1 MLKGLKDKVVS
12 GIENLIGGGTASGSV
27 AAAMA
32 FARSQHGKPYQ
43 WGGAGNPS
51 WDCSGFMSGIQKV
64 IMGQSP
70 LGRLWSTFSFQGDTA
85 PAGWRRGLRSPFMVG
100 ITNAGVGHTA
110 GTLGGMNVESRGG
123 DGVITGSRAR
133 GYNDSLFTDW
143 YGFAPAL
150 GTFDSGGYLQ
160 PGMNLAYNG
169 TGRPE
174 PVLTTAQWNA
184 LSSSGTRQAP
194 ADQRSYNWTLVGSHM
209 TAAEQ
214 MAEIQ
219 RRMELPV

>member
-1 MLKGLKDKVVS
+1 M
-12 GIENLIGGGTASGSV
+12 I
-27 AAAMA
+27 
-32 FARSQHGKPYQ
+32 
-43 WGGAGNPS
+43 
-51 WDCSGFMSGIQKV
+51 
-64 IMGQSP
+64 
-70 LGRLWSTFSFQGDTA
+70 
-85 PAGWRRGLRSPFMVG
+85 G

-123 DGVITGSRAR
+123 AGVVVGSQAR

-174 PVLTTAQWNA
+174 PVLTTGQLSA
-184 LSSSGTRQAP
+184 LTSSRASHP
-194 ADQRSYNWTLVGSHM
+194 ADQRSYNWTMVGSHM
-209 TAAEQ
+209 TPGEQ
-214 MAEIQ
+214 MAEME
-219 RRMELPV
+219 RRMQFTV

>member
-1 MLKGLKDKVVS
+1 
-12 GIENLIGGGTASGSV
+12 
-27 AAAMA
+27 
-32 FARSQHGKPYQ
+32 
-43 WGGAGNPS
+43 
-51 WDCSGFMSGIQKV
+51 MSGIQKV
-64 IMGQSP
+64 IQGLAP
-70 LGRLWSTFSFQGDTA
+70 GGRLWSTFSFQGDTA
-85 PAGWRRGLRSPFMVG
+85 PAGWRRNLRSPFMIG

-123 DGVITGSRAR
+123 AGVVVGSQAR

-174 PVLTTAQWNA
+174 PVFTTQQANA
-184 LSSSGTRQAP
+184 LVRMGTSASSGGVQPGDAL
-194 ADQRSYNWTLVGSHM
+194 TLVVDGQEFNAYVDGRADARVVGGMRHLSQ
-209 TAAEQ
+209 TTRPG
-214 MAEIQ
+214 
-219 RRMELPV
+219 RRG

>member
-1 MLKGLKDKVVS
+1 MG
-12 GIENLIGGGTASGSV
+12 
-27 AAAMA
+27 
-32 FARSQHGKPYQ
+32 FARSQAGKPYQ

-64 IMGQSP
+64 ILGQSP

-85 PAGWRRGLRSPFMVG
+85 PAGWRRGLRSPFMIG

-110 GTLGGMNVESRGG
+110 GTLAGMNVESRGG
-123 DGVITGSRAR
+123 DGVTVGPRAR
-133 GYNDSLFTDW
+133 GYNNSLFTDW

-174 PVLTTAQWNA
+174 PVLTTGQLSA
-184 LSSSGTRQAP
+184 LTSSRDARP
-194 ADQRSYNWTLVGSHM
+194 ADQRSYNWTLVGSQL
-209 TAAEQ
+209 TTEQQ
-214 MAEIQ
+214 MAEMQ
-219 RRMELPV
+219 RRMTFTS